1 MIIPYQ
7 TLNKYQPLCLH
18 HSYAELYLLFSPNK
32 GYPWY
37 KIPFSP
43 GNVGR
48 TIASI
53 AQNSLQ
59 SNNLTIPITTTI
71 NSPLF
76 YSLLGFIF
84 FSSSTNVN
92 MEEHWTVLLS
102 FCKWSSV
109 IMAIFF
115 GILSATC
122 IMYYDMS
129 KLKPRFPKN
138 PLRRTFCWLFLSTL
152 LGPCIVAHLAAF
164 LVWGLTF
171 MGVTML
177 LLLLLPVL
185 FIFDVIFGPAFG
197 PFDSSEES
205 EFTKR
210 SRELFGKLR
219 DLPEYWEELAIS
231 FSIWLAGGFLECAR
245 CAARDQI
252 SAQTESIA
260 SSGER

>member
-1 MIIPYQ
+1 MQRYISCFLRMIRMKDI
-7 TLNKYQPLCLH
+7 H
-18 HSYAELYLLFSPNK
+18 GIRSH
-32 GYPWY
+32 
-37 KIPFSP
+37 FSP

-48 TIASI
+48 TVAFI

-59 SNNLTIPITTTI
+59 SNNLTTPITTTI
-71 NSPLF
+71 NLPPVLYR
-76 YSLLGFIF
+76 YSVVIF
-84 FSSSTNVN
+84 FSFNTNLN
-92 MEEHWTVLLS
+92 MEEHWAALVS

-152 LGPCIVAHLAAF
+152 LGPFIVAYLAAF

-185 FIFDVIFGPAFG
+185 FILDVIFGPAFG
-197 PFDSSEES
+197 PFDSSEDS
-205 EFTKR
+205 EFTKG

-219 DLPEYWEELAIS
+219 DLPEHWEELAIS

-245 CAARDQI
+245 CAARDQN
-252 SAQTESIA
+252 STQTESSA